1 MCIHILKFNKTLTS
15 RQNSMNKFSGN
26 CDISKFLGNTNI
38 REQLLVDIQHD
49 PTKDIFFL

>member
-1 MCIHILKFNKTLTS
+1 MCIQFNKTLTS

-38 REQLLVDIQHD
+38 KGTVACGH
-49 PTKDIFFL
+49 PTI